1 MHRMVKRITLS
12 DLLNSVWICMR
23 SSSSAAQQQHGHKH
37 YWQTCSDANPALT
50 DKHFGQCISHT
61 QLDSA
66 DTYTEAEQVA
76 AAHHPS
82 LYFLR
87 TSLLGHAPAVQ
98 YRWLYRGRVYK
109 EKVNRGYVVLSF
121 IPWPLRTFVHF
132 HLRVSTVLP
141 SSFHV
146 GQY

>member
-23 SSSSAAQQQHGHKH
+23 SSSSAARQ
-37 YWQTCSDANPALT
+37 SDANPALT

-98 YRWLYRGRVYK
+98 YR
-109 EKVNRGYVVLSF
+109 
-121 IPWPLRTFVHF
+121 
-132 HLRVSTVLP
+132 
-141 SSFHV
+141 
-146 GQY
+146 

>member
-12 DLLNSVWICMR
+12 DLLNSVWILY
-23 SSSSAAQQQHGHKH
+23 AQQQ
-37 YWQTCSDANPALT
+37 SDANPALT

-66 DTYTEAEQVA
+66 DTYTEAVQVA

-98 YRWLYRGRVYK
+98 YR
-109 EKVNRGYVVLSF
+109 
-121 IPWPLRTFVHF
+121 
-132 HLRVSTVLP
+132 
-141 SSFHV
+141 
-146 GQY
+146 